1 MSTVDS
7 AKLCLKFRTEYNFDA
22 GRRFRMKKRSVLIA
36 IAPYKG
42 HKRIKCRNYYFW
54 RGSIEPNRRE

>member
-1 MSTVDS
+1 M
-7 AKLCLKFRTEYNFDA
+7 K
-22 GRRFRMKKRSVLIA
+22 RRYVLIA